1 MKYRVIHRSTYTYE
15 QAVTACHNEA
25 RLIPRIKPHQRRLA
39 YRLEIDPP
47 PASRREREDFFG
59 NHVVYY
65 AIDIPH
71 DRLVVTASSD
81 IELVNPGD
89 QLPLRSDVP
98 WQASVRRLHEELNAD
113 NLDARQYLL
122 DSPMVSVTP
131 EIKRYATPAFR
142 DQRPVADVVHDIMA
156 RIHRDFTYDPEFTTI
171 ATPLSEVLKHR
182 RGVCQDFAHLAI
194 ACLRSHG
201 LPARYVS
208 GYIETQAPPG
218 QEKLQ
223 GADASHAWFA
233 VYDPNAGWLDY
244 DPTNNQIPIDRH
256 ITTAWGRDYAD
267 ITPLKGVIYGGGS
280 HHDTAVAVD
289 VVALADKTG

>member
-1 MKYRVIHRSTYTYE
+1 MKYRITHETTYRYE
-15 QAVTACHNEA
+15 QAVTVCHNEA
-25 RLIPRIKPHQRRLA
+25 HLIPRDSAQQRCLS
-39 YRLEIDPP
+39 YRLDIDPTP
-47 PASRREREDFFG
+47 VARSEREDFFG
-59 NHVVYY
+59 NRVVYY

-71 DRLVVTASSD
+71 ELLRVTATSEVLLES
-81 IELVNPGD
+81 PGA
-89 QLPLRSDVP
+89 QLPLGAGVP
-98 WQASVRRLHEELNAD
+98 WQEALRRLHGELSAA

-122 DSPMVSVTP
+122 DSPMAGITA
-131 EIKRYATPAFR
+131 EIKRYAAPAFR
-142 DQRPVADVVHDIMA
+142 EHRPVADVVLELMS
-156 RIHRDFTYDPEFTTI
+156 RIHRDFTYDPDFTTI
-171 ATPLSEVLKHR
+171 ATPLSEVLQHR

-218 QEKLQ
+218 QEKLR

-233 VYDPNAGWLDY
+233 VYDPNVGWLDY

-267 ITPLKGVIYGGGS
+267 ITPLKGVIYGGGD
-280 HHDTAVAVD
+280 HHRAEVAVD
-289 VVALADKTG
+289 VVALAEGT